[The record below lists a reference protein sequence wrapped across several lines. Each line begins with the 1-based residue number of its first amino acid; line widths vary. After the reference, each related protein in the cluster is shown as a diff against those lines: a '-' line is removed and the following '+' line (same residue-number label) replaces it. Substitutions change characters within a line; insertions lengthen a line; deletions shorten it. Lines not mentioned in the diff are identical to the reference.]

1 MRAPCHHIWAPARGA
16 PTRPITMN
24 RLDSLFQ
31 QKKNN
36 ILSIFITAGYPQL
49 NDTATIV
56 KSLEASGADF
66 IELGIPFSD
75 PLADGPII
83 QDSSTVAL
91 DNGMTLKLL
100 LAQLKEIRK
109 EIKLPILLMGYINP
123 AMQYGIEKF
132 AKDAAEAGADGIIIP
147 DLPMQQYLDDYQ
159 AIFAQY
165 NLKNIFL
172 VTPQTSE
179 ERIRYIDEH
188 SNSFIYLVS
197 SASTTGKKTGIDGA
211 EEYLSRI
218 SKMNL
223 KSPTVVGFNISNK
236 ASFQQA
242 CKYANGAIIGS
253 AFVKSLSGTNDVSLS
268 TSSFVKSIL

>member
-1 MRAPCHHIWAPARGA
+1 
-16 PTRPITMN
+16 MN

-147 DLPMQQYLDDYQ
+147 DLPMQQYLDDYH

>member
-1 MRAPCHHIWAPARGA
+1 
-16 PTRPITMN
+16 MN

-49 NDTATIV
+49 NDTASIV

-100 LAQLKEIRK
+100 LTQLKEIRK
-109 EIKLPILLMGYINP
+109 EVKLPILLMGYINP

-147 DLPMQQYLDDYQ
+147 DLPMQQYLDDYK
-159 AIFAQY
+159 AIFDKY

-172 VTPQTSE
+172 VTPQTSD

-236 ASFQQA
+236 ESFQKA

-253 AFVKSLSGTNDVSLS
+253 AFVKSLAGSQDVAA
-268 TSSFVKSIL
+268 TTAAFVKSIL

>member
-1 MRAPCHHIWAPARGA
+1 
-16 PTRPITMN
+16 MN

-147 DLPMQQYLDDYQ
+147 DLPMQQYLDDYK
-159 AIFAQY
+159 AIFDKY
-165 NLKNIFL
+165 DLKNIFL

>member
-1 MRAPCHHIWAPARGA
+1 
-16 PTRPITMN
+16 MN

>member
-1 MRAPCHHIWAPARGA
+1 
-16 PTRPITMN
+16 MN

-218 SKMNL
+218 STMNL

>member
-1 MRAPCHHIWAPARGA
+1 M
-16 PTRPITMN
+16 
-24 RLDSLFQ
+24 
-31 QKKNN
+31 
-36 ILSIFITAGYPQL
+36 
-49 NDTATIV
+49 
-56 KSLEASGADF
+56 
-66 IELGIPFSD
+66 
-75 PLADGPII
+75 ADGPII

>member
-1 MRAPCHHIWAPARGA
+1 
-16 PTRPITMN
+16 MN
-24 RLDSLFQ
+24 RLDILFQ
-31 QKKNN
+31 EKKNN
-36 ILSIFITAGYPQL
+36 MLSIFITAGYPQL
-49 NDTATIV
+49 NDTASIV

-91 DNGMTLKLL
+91 QNGMTLKLL
-100 LAQLKEIRK
+100 LTQLKEIRK
-109 EIKLPILLMGYINP
+109 EVTLPILLMGYINP

-132 AKDAAEAGADGIIIP
+132 AKDAVEAGADGIIIP
-147 DLPMQQYLDDYQ
+147 DLPMQQYLDDYK
-159 AIFAQY
+159 AIFDQY

-179 ERIRYIDEH
+179 ERIRYVDEH

-236 ASFQQA
+236 DSFQKA

-253 AFVKSLSGTNDVSLS
+253 AFVKSLAGSKDVSLATS
-268 TSSFVKSIL
+268 TFVKSILE

>member
-1 MRAPCHHIWAPARGA
+1 
-16 PTRPITMN
+16 MN

-31 QKKNN
+31 KKKNN
-36 ILSIFITAGYPQL
+36 ILSIFITAGFPQL
-49 NDTATIV
+49 NDTARIV
-56 KSLEASGADF
+56 KALEESGADF

-91 DNGMTLKLL
+91 RNGMTLKLL
-100 LAQLKEIRK
+100 LQQLTEIRK
-109 EIKLPILLMGYINP
+109 TVNIPILLMGYINP
-123 AMQYGIEKF
+123 ALRFGIENF
-132 AKDAAEAGADGIIIP
+132 AKAASEAGADGIIIP
-147 DLPMQQYLDDYQ
+147 DLPMHQYLEDYKEL
-159 AIFAQY
+159 FDKH
-165 NLKNIFL
+165 NLRNIFL

-179 ERIRYIDEH
+179 DRIRYIDEY

-236 ASFQQA
+236 DSFQKA

-253 AFVKSLSGTNDVSLS
+253 AFVKAVS
-268 TSSFVKSIL
+268 TGEEVRVATTTFVKSII

>member
-1 MRAPCHHIWAPARGA
+1 
-16 PTRPITMN
+16 MN
-24 RLDSLFQ
+24 RLDFLFQ
-31 QKKNN
+31 KKKNN

-49 NDTATIV
+49 NDTASIV
-56 KSLEASGADF
+56 KSLESSGADF

-91 DNGMTLKLL
+91 ENGMTLKLL

-109 EIKLPILLMGYINP
+109 EVKLPILLMGYINP

-132 AKDAAEAGADGIIIP
+132 AKDAVEAGADGIIIP
-147 DLPMQQYLDDYQ
+147 DLPMQQYLDDYK
-159 AIFAQY
+159 AIFDKY

-236 ASFQQA
+236 ESFQQA

-253 AFVKSLSGTNDVSLS
+253 AFVKSLAGSKDVVNS
-268 TSSFVKSIL
+268 TAAFVKSIL

>member
-1 MRAPCHHIWAPARGA
+1 
-16 PTRPITMN
+16 MN

-91 DNGMTLKLL
+91 ENGMTLKLL
-100 LAQLKEIRK
+100 LSQLKEIRK
-109 EIKLPILLMGYINP
+109 EVKLPILLMGYINP
-123 AMQYGIEKF
+123 AMQYGIAKF
-132 AKDAAEAGADGIIIP
+132 AKDASEAGADGIIIP
-147 DLPMQQYLDDYQ
+147 DLPMQQYLDDYK
-159 AIFAQY
+159 AIFDQY

-172 VTPQTSE
+172 VTPQTSD

-211 EEYLSRI
+211 EEYLLRI

-236 ASFQQA
+236 ESFQQA

-253 AFVKSLSGTNDVSLS
+253 AFVKSLAGSQDVAA
-268 TSSFVKSIL
+268 TTATFVKSIL